1 MRNTYLRRS
10 EQKSGSYMR
19 AALSLFALATF
30 VAGCGVLDRAL
41 DVEAP
46 SRIPAAALEDPS
58 KATLLLNG
66 AIADFDCAFG
76 AQVVVS
82 GLVGEELTDASQTA
96 NRWPYDR
103 REIAPN
109 DALYASG
116 SCEGIGLYTPLSVA
130 RFSADNILKKLEGWT
145 DADVVNRTSMIAT
158 AAAYSGYSHVL
169 LGEMFCEGVL
179 LDENLVPGG
188 LATRQQLF
196 ERAEQRFTRAIEAA
210 RASNNTDILN
220 MALVGRARTRLNLG
234 KKAEAATD
242 ARLVPNNYVR
252 NATASSVASRRE
264 NRVFAQNNQGQ
275 VVSIAPEYRNLTTG
289 GVADPRV
296 RATDTGRTNAD
307 GTRVFVQN
315 KYASLTTS
323 LPIATWR
330 EAQLIIAEAAVQ
342 TNPAEAVS
350 IINALRTRAG
360 VALPTFSSSNPAE
373 IMNQVIEERRR
384 ELFLE
389 GHHLGDMIRYNLP
402 FRPATGTV
410 FPAPGNPK
418 GGTYGDTRCLPLPN
432 VERFNNP
439 LIPSA

>member
-1 MRNTYLRRS
+1 
-10 EQKSGSYMR
+10 
-19 AALSLFALATF
+19 
-30 VAGCGVLDRAL
+30 
-41 DVEAP
+41 
-46 SRIPAAALEDPS
+46 
-58 KATLLLNG
+58 
-66 AIADFDCAFG
+66 
-76 AQVVVS
+76 
-82 GLVGEELTDASQTA
+82 
-96 NRWPYDR
+96 
-103 REIAPN
+103 
-109 DALYASG
+109 
-116 SCEGIGLYTPLSVA
+116 
-130 RFSADNILKKLEGWT
+130 
-145 DADVVNRTSMIAT
+145 
-158 AAAYSGYSHVL
+158 SGYSHVL

-275 VVSIAPEYRNLTTG
+275 AVSIAPEYRNLTTG

-360 VALPTFSSSNPAE
+360 VALPAFSSSNPAE

-410 FPAPGNPK
+410 FPAPTHGNPK
-418 GGTYGDTRCLPLPN
+418 GGTYGATRCLPLPN